1 MKNQKRAKNVAI
13 VGAVLQAVIVVAVI
27 ILWRMSDSFSAFTS
41 LWMLGG
47 GVFLWLMTVLL
58 FYARQLERQEAMEL
72 QELTEQGGG
81 EGTIFEAQE
90 RLDLRPARQRLE
102 FLLRWIVPIFT
113 LLFAAYHAALGFIM
127 IRFLRVAEPLA
138 ASRPME
144 TSLFLLIIGS
154 VAFLFSRY
162 CTGMS
167 TQPQWRLLRATGSY
181 LLICVLFIWSSAAGM
196 LFVSQG
202 VVQLEIVVAF
212 ILPVIQLIFAVELLL
227 NFVLD
232 IYRPRL
238 PGDEYRPSYD
248 SRLFN
253 LLAEPTRVGH
263 SIADTIN
270 YQFGFEVSGTWF
282 YQLISRAIIPL
293 IAFAVLVMFG
303 MTTIVVINDGEQCV
317 VKHWGKVPSD
327 RQTLG
332 AGIHFKWPWPIDTVE
347 HFETGLVH
355 EIILGVGHDGS
366 HSLTRD
372 RNEMMLWTE
381 EHGHGAQTE
390 KDFLIGVP
398 PRQEVRRKMD
408 EGETGKAPSV
418 SIIKLVVLL
427 RYRVGDVYKYGY
439 QFTDASEMLRYIA
452 NQEMVRYCASAT
464 LDEVVS
470 DETDRP
476 QAIMTSGR
484 NAAAKILHRRIQ
496 KRLDDAGIGVELVF
510 AGIIAAHPPA
520 SAVPQFEKVMATER
534 LQDQQR
540 YAAEA
545 EASRILAEVA
555 GDPSDALEL
564 FLALRKGEVFEELSK
579 QKDIPE
585 QFVPAVEEFIRR
597 AEGQIKAL
605 DLEIYR
611 EKLLGK
617 KDSDLKTRIRLQ
629 GAYEEFLRYLRMAQ
643 KDREGFDYI
652 ARVEKADQAVKY
664 LFGGL
669 EGEPAKLLAE
679 ARAYRWERELKEQ
692 SDLET
697 YRRKLLPYLAAP
709 RVYMFDRYMDVLDE
723 VLPDM
728 LKYVVGVDRDRLEV
742 RLNLEQHRDVMGEA
756 LQNVDQM
763 ER

>member
-1 MKNQKRAKNVAI
+1 MKDQKRGKNVAV
-13 VGAVLQAVIVVAVI
+13 VGAVLQAIIVVVVV
-27 ILWRMSDSFSAFTS
+27 ILWRMSDSHSAFTS
-41 LWMLGG
+41 LWLLVG

-58 FYARQLERQEAMEL
+58 FYARQLERQEAVDL
-72 QELTEQGGG
+72 QELMERGGG
-81 EGTIFEAQE
+81 EGTIFEEQE
-90 RLDLRPARQRLE
+90 KLDLRPARQRLE
-102 FLLRWIVPIFT
+102 FLLRWIVPVFT
-113 LLFAAYHAALGFIM
+113 LLFAAYHATLGLLM
-127 IRFLRVAEPLA
+127 IRYLRTAEPLV

-144 TSLFLLIIGS
+144 TALFLLIIGFG
-154 VAFLFSRY
+154 AFLFSRY

-167 TQPQWRLLRATGSY
+167 SQPQWRLLRATGSY
-181 LLICVLFIWSSAAGM
+181 LLICVLFIWSAAAGM

-202 VVQLEIVVAF
+202 VGQIETIVAF
-212 ILPVIQLIFAVELLL
+212 ILPGIQLIFAAELLL

-238 PGDEYRPSYD
+238 PDDEYRPSYD

-282 YQLISRAIIPL
+282 YQLISRAFVPL

-303 MTTIVVINDGEQCV
+303 MTSIVVVNDGEQCV
-317 VKHWGKVPSD
+317 VKHWGKVPAD
-327 RQTLG
+327 HQTLE
-332 AGIHFKWPWPIDTVE
+332 AGIHFKWPWPIDTAE
-347 HFETGLVH
+347 RFETGLIH
-355 EIILGVGHDGS
+355 EITLGVGQS
-366 HSLTRD
+366 RSPSLTRD
-372 RNEMMLWTE
+372 RNELVLWTE
-381 EHGHGAQTE
+381 EHGAQTE
-390 KDFLIGVP
+390 ENFLIGVP
-398 PRQEVRRKMD
+398 PRQEVRRKTD

-427 RYRVGDVYKYGY
+427 QYRVSDVYKYGY
-439 QFTDASEMLRYIA
+439 QFTDAGEMLRYIA
-452 NQEMVRYCASAT
+452 NQEMVRYCASGT

-484 NAAAKILHRRIQ
+484 SAAAKTLQRRIQ
-496 KRLDDAGIGVELVF
+496 KRLDEAGVGVELVF
-510 AGIIAAHPPA
+510 AGIIAAHPPV
-520 SAVPQFEKVMATER
+520 SAVPQFEKVMETER

-555 GDPSDALEL
+555 GDPGDALEL

-585 QFVPAVEEFIRR
+585 QFAPAVEEFIRR

-605 DLEIYR
+605 GLEIYR

-617 KDSDLKTRIRLQ
+617 KDSNLKTRIRLQ
-629 GAYEEFLRYLRMAQ
+629 KAYEEFLHYLRLAQ
-643 KDREGFDYI
+643 KDREGFDYT

-664 LFGGL
+664 LFDGL

-728 LKYVVGVDRDRLEV
+728 KKYVVGVDRDLLEI

-756 LQNVDQM
+756 LQNTDQM
-763 ER
+763 QR

>member
-1 MKNQKRAKNVAI
+1 MKDQKRGKNIAVI
-13 VGAVLQAVIVVAVI
+13 GAVLQAIIVVVVV
-27 ILWRMSDSFSAFTS
+27 ILWRMSGSHSAFTG
-41 LWMLGG
+41 LWLLAG

-58 FYARQLERQEAMEL
+58 FYARQLERQEAVDL
-72 QELTEQGGG
+72 QELIERGGG
-81 EGTIFEAQE
+81 EGTIFEEQE
-90 RLDLRPARQRLE
+90 KLDLRPARQRLE
-102 FLLRWIVPIFT
+102 FLLRWIVPVFT
-113 LLFAAYHAALGFIM
+113 LLFAAYHATLGLLM
-127 IRFLRVAEPLA
+127 IRYLRIAEPLA

-144 TSLFLLIIGS
+144 TALFLLIIGFG
-154 VAFLFSRY
+154 AFLFSRY

-167 TQPQWRLLRATGSY
+167 SQPQWRLLRATGSY
-181 LLICVLFIWSSAAGM
+181 LLICVLFIWSAAAGM

-202 VVQLEIVVAF
+202 VGQIETIVAF
-212 ILPVIQLIFAVELLL
+212 ILPGIQLIFAAELLL

-282 YQLISRAIIPL
+282 YQLISRAFVPL

-303 MTTIVVINDGEQCV
+303 MTSIVVVNDGEQCV
-317 VKHWGKVPSD
+317 VKHWGKVPAD
-327 RQTLG
+327 HQTLE
-332 AGIHFKWPWPIDTVE
+332 AGIHFKWPWPIDTAE
-347 HFETGLVH
+347 RFETGLIH
-355 EIILGVGHDGS
+355 EITLGVGQS
-366 HSLTRD
+366 RSPSLTRD
-372 RNEMMLWTE
+372 RNELVLWTE
-381 EHGHGAQTE
+381 EHGAQTE
-390 KDFLIGVP
+390 ENFLIGVP
-398 PRQEVRRKMD
+398 PRQEVRRKTD

-427 RYRVGDVYKYGY
+427 QYRVGDVYKYGY
-439 QFTDASEMLRYIA
+439 QFTDAGEMLRYIA
-452 NQEMVRYCASAT
+452 NQEMVRYCASGT

-484 NAAAKILHRRIQ
+484 SAAAKTLQRRIQ
-496 KRLDDAGIGVELVF
+496 KRLDEAGVGVELVF
-510 AGIIAAHPPA
+510 VGIISAHPPV
-520 SAVPQFEKVMATER
+520 SAVPQFEKVMETER

-555 GDPSDALEL
+555 GDPGDALEL

-585 QFVPAVEEFIRR
+585 QFAPAVEEFIRR

-605 DLEIYR
+605 GLEIYR

-617 KDSDLKTRIRLQ
+617 KDSNLKTRIRLQ
-629 GAYEEFLRYLRMAQ
+629 KAYEEFLRYLRLAQ
-643 KDREGFDYI
+643 KDREGFDYT

-664 LFGGL
+664 LFDGL

-728 LKYVVGVDRDRLEV
+728 KKYVVGVDRDLLEI

-756 LQNVDQM
+756 LQNTDQM
-763 ER
+763 QR

>member
-1 MKNQKRAKNVAI
+1 MKDQKRGKNVAV
-13 VGAVLQAVIVVAVI
+13 VGAVLQAIIVVVVV
-27 ILWRMSDSFSAFTS
+27 ILWRMSDSHSAFTS
-41 LWMLGG
+41 LWLLVG

-58 FYARQLERQEAMEL
+58 FYARQLERQEAVDL
-72 QELTEQGGG
+72 QELIERGGG
-81 EGTIFEAQE
+81 EGTIFEEQE
-90 RLDLRPARQRLE
+90 KLDLRPARQRLE
-102 FLLRWIVPIFT
+102 FLLRWIVPVFT
-113 LLFAAYHAALGFIM
+113 LLFAAYHATLGLLM
-127 IRFLRVAEPLA
+127 IRYLRTAEPLV

-144 TSLFLLIIGS
+144 TALFLLIIGFG
-154 VAFLFSRY
+154 AFLFSRY

-167 TQPQWRLLRATGSY
+167 SQPQWRLLRATGSY
-181 LLICVLFIWSSAAGM
+181 LLICVLFIWSAAAGM

-202 VVQLEIVVAF
+202 VGQIETIVAF
-212 ILPVIQLIFAVELLL
+212 ILPGIQLIFAAELLL

-238 PGDEYRPSYD
+238 PDDEYRPSYD

-282 YQLISRAIIPL
+282 YQLISRAFVPL

-303 MTTIVVINDGEQCV
+303 MTSIVVVNDGEQCV
-317 VKHWGKVPSD
+317 VKHWGKVPAD
-327 RQTLG
+327 HQTLE
-332 AGIHFKWPWPIDTVE
+332 AGIHFKWPWPIDTAE
-347 HFETGLVH
+347 RFETGLIH
-355 EIILGVGHDGS
+355 EITLGVGQS
-366 HSLTRD
+366 RSPSLTRD
-372 RNEMMLWTE
+372 RNELVLWTE
-381 EHGHGAQTE
+381 EHGAQTE
-390 KDFLIGVP
+390 ENFLIGVP
-398 PRQEVRRKMD
+398 PRQEVRRKTD

-427 RYRVGDVYKYGY
+427 QYRVSDVYKYGY
-439 QFTDASEMLRYIA
+439 QFTDAGEMLRYIA
-452 NQEMVRYCASAT
+452 NQEMVRYCASGT

-484 NAAAKILHRRIQ
+484 SAAAKTLQRRIQ
-496 KRLDDAGIGVELVF
+496 KRLDEAGVGVELVF
-510 AGIIAAHPPA
+510 AGIIAAHPPV
-520 SAVPQFEKVMATER
+520 SAVPQFEKVMETER

-555 GDPSDALEL
+555 GDPGDALEL

-585 QFVPAVEEFIRR
+585 QFAPAVEEFIRR

-605 DLEIYR
+605 GLEIYR

-617 KDSDLKTRIRLQ
+617 KDSNLKTRIRLQ
-629 GAYEEFLRYLRMAQ
+629 KAYEEFLHYLRLAQ
-643 KDREGFDYI
+643 KDREGFDYT

-664 LFGGL
+664 LFDGL

-728 LKYVVGVDRDRLEV
+728 KKYVVGVDRDLLEI

-756 LQNVDQM
+756 LQNTDQM
-763 ER
+763 QR